1 MPIGIR
7 STATMWQGGSDG
19 NKTHS
24 NSLMFRSAWYC
35 YSYIK
40 QSANATICTIIVNV
54 IVGVL
59 SAIFEG
65 GILST
70 LLTIAANLYAV
81 IIFIEILISAINL
94 DKREIW
100 GIYRFIK

>member
-1 MPIGIR
+1 MGTKPTAIVSCFGLLGIVI
-7 STATMWQGGSDG
+7 ALLAGD
-19 NKTHS
+19 KS
-24 NSLMFRSAWYC
+24 NEAKY
-35 YSYIK
+35 YIK

-81 IIFIEILISAINL
+81 IIYIEILISAINL
-94 DKREIW
+94 DKKEIW